1 LIGDVNANIIQC
13 WSERQA
19 SRGFADIFAEKLCF
33 SVDSHSPLAAP
44 PLLRMSEAN
53 KETRDRVRE
62 LVKQVLATVPTE
74 GESAHP
80 AHSAQPAPSAPPAHE
95 PEHIIVNSLK
105 DKMAREWDRDES
117 AKSLITEDDLRGLE
131 DGSRVRVADNARF
144 TSLAEDI
151 VKDRRIELI
160 RKASRKTTAKV
171 RSVAIGCDHGGF
183 NVKEQIKSYLSDRG
197 LNVRDF
203 GTESEDAVD
212 YPDFAHAVAKSVS
225 GHQVDIGIIV
235 DGAGIGSAIA
245 ANKVPNV
252 RAAACY
258 SVALA
263 KNSREHNGANI
274 LTLGAGQNSLDEI
287 KQIIDAFIST
297 DITEERH
304 KKRVAKI
311 DNIDKQYRC

>member
-1 LIGDVNANIIQC
+1 M
-13 WSERQA
+13 
-19 SRGFADIFAEKLCF
+19 AD
-33 SVDSHSPLAAP
+33 
-44 PLLRMSEAN
+44 AN

-74 GESAHP
+74 GEAG
-80 AHSAQPAPSAPPAHE
+80 PPAEGASSVTTHE
-95 PEHIIVNSLK
+95 PEHLIVNSMK
-105 DKMAREWDRDES
+105 DKMSREWDRDES

-131 DGSRVRVADNARF
+131 AGSRVRIAENAKF

-151 VKDRRIELI
+151 VKDRGIELI
-160 RKASRKTTAKV
+160 RKTPRKTTSKV
-171 RSVAIGCDHGGF
+171 RSVAIGSDHGGF
-183 NVKEQIKSYLSDRG
+183 KLKEQIKALLSDQG

-235 DGAGIGSAIA
+235 DGAGIGSAMV
-245 ANKVPNV
+245 ANKVPGV

-258 SVALA
+258 SIALA
-263 KNSREHNGANI
+263 KNSREHNGANV
-274 LTLGAGQNSLDEI
+274 LTLGAGQNSLDEAR
-287 KQIIDAFIST
+287 QIIEAFIST
-297 DITEERH
+297 DISEERH

-311 DNIDKQYRC
+311 DNIDKQYRS

>member
-1 LIGDVNANIIQC
+1 M
-13 WSERQA
+13 
-19 SRGFADIFAEKLCF
+19 ADQ
-33 SVDSHSPLAAP
+33 S
-44 PLLRMSEAN
+44 
-53 KETRDRVRE
+53 TRDKVRE

-74 GESAHP
+74 GESAQAAQS
-80 AHSAQPAPSAPPAHE
+80 AHSAHE
-95 PEHIIVNSLK
+95 PEHVIVNSLK
-105 DKMAREWDRDES
+105 DKMSREWDRDES

-131 DGSRVRVADNARF
+131 AGSRVRVAENAKF

-151 VKDRRIELI
+151 VKDRNIELI
-160 RKASRKTTAKV
+160 RKTPRKSTSKV

-183 NVKEQIKSYLSDRG
+183 KMKEQIKAYLSDQG

-225 GHQVDIGIIV
+225 GRQVDIGIII
-235 DGAGIGSAIA
+235 DGAGIGSAMA

-287 KQIIDAFIST
+287 KQIIDAFVST
-297 DITEERH
+297 DISEERH